1 MEEVAEK
8 TGQLLDSGGQL
19 LMATSRDVTVLETSW
34 ELFAVFFD
42 DGEDTDKEGS
52 FLTEAVKLASE
63 EISL

>member
-1 MEEVAEK
+1 
-8 TGQLLDSGGQL
+8 
-19 LMATSRDVTVLETSW
+19 MATSRDVTVLETSW